1 MTIAG
6 EFLRK
11 NPEDD
16 TAKLESIC
24 AKCTRKL
31 SAYTAETLTR
41 KEVSHKCQDK
51 RTVYHPPRVTLV
63 PKQKLY

>member
-1 MTIAG
+1 MTMAG

-16 TAKLESIC
+16 MAKLESIC

-31 SAYTAETLTR
+31 SAYTAETLTK
-41 KEVSHKCQDK
+41 KELSHKCHDK
-51 RTVYHPPRVTLV
+51 RIVCHPPRMTLV
-63 PKQKLY
+63 PKQKLH